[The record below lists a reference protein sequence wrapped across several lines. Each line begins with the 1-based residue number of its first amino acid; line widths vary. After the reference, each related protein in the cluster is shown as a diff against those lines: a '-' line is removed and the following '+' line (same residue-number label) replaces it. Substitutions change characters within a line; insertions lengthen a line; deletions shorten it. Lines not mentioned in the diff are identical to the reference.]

1 MIINIVLTTICHSL
15 CAAASIIFFIAA
27 VMSGWDTGETMFTF
41 MFLGIIQGA
50 AISSLGLLALRSRG
64 LLPNWRKSL
73 LATASYITGASF
85 LTPVAL
91 SLILDST
98 YSIMA
103 VEAIFL
109 GVGSLISLTLVRP
122 RPASHDNRQDHD
134 PPSD

>member
-15 CAAASIIFFIAA
+15 CAAASIIFLTAA
-27 VMSGWDTGETMFTF
+27 VMSGWGAGETLFAL

-50 AISSLGLLALRSRG
+50 VVSSLGLLALRSRG
-64 LLPNWRKSL
+64 FLQNWRSSL
-73 LATASYITGASF
+73 IATASYIAGTSF
-85 LTPVAL
+85 LTPVVL
-91 SLILDST
+91 SPILDSL

-122 RPASHDNRQDHD
+122 RPASHDTSQDHD

>member
-15 CAAASIIFFIAA
+15 CAAVSIIFLIAA
-27 VMSGWDTGETMFTF
+27 AMSGWDTGETMFTF
-41 MFLGIIQGA
+41 MFFGIIQGA
-50 AISSLGLLALRSRG
+50 AISALGLLALRSRG
-64 LLPNWRKSL
+64 FLQNWRSSL
-73 LATASYITGASF
+73 IATASYIAEASF
-85 LTPVAL
+85 LTLIVL

-122 RPASHDNRQDHD
+122 RPASHDNRQDPD
-134 PPSD
+134 TPSD

>member
-1 MIINIVLTTICHSL
+1 MTNNIVMMTICHSL
-15 CAAASIIFFIAA
+15 CAAASIIFLTAA
-27 VMSGWDTGETMFTF
+27 VMSGWGAGETLSAL

-50 AISSLGLLALRSRG
+50 VISSFGLLALRSRG
-64 LLPNWRKSL
+64 LLPNRWKSL

-85 LTPVAL
+85 LTPVTL